1 MHGEAVAIGLVCAA
15 ELSQRLGIAPNGF
28 AERVAQDIAACG
40 LPTTMAGLPVTKE
53 LIVKAI
59 TKDKKVENHGIHLI
73 LPKEIGHV
81 EDRTVPLES
90 IETLVNI

>member
-1 MHGEAVAIGLVCAA
+1 
-15 ELSQRLGIAPNGF
+15 
-28 AERVAQDIAACG
+28 
-40 LPTTMAGLPVTKE
+40 MAGLPVTKE

-90 IETLVNI
+90 IENLVNI